1 MNNKAFTL
9 IELLGV
15 IVILSLLLLVIV
27 PNVTGSIK
35 KGQEEAD
42 NDTKDSIVLGARNWL
57 SDNKAKVTSS
67 YTVKVSDMQNEGYL
81 PNNIKLPSKGC
92 SLDNASVTITV
103 TNLSNGQKKYNYK
116 YNPVND
122 CN

>member
-1 MNNKAFTL
+1 MKNKAFTL

-81 PNNIKLPSKGC
+81 PDNIKLPSKGC

-103 TNLSNGQKKYNYK
+103 TNLSNGQKKYDYK

>member
-1 MNNKAFTL
+1 
-9 IELLGV
+9 
-15 IVILSLLLLVIV
+15 
-27 PNVTGSIK
+27 
-35 KGQEEAD
+35 
-42 NDTKDSIVLGARNWL
+42 
-57 SDNKAKVTSS
+57 
-67 YTVKVSDMQNEGYL
+67 MQNEGYL
-81 PNNIKLPSKGC
+81 PDNIKLPSKGC

>member
-81 PNNIKLPSKGC
+81 PDNIKLPSKGC

-103 TNLSNGQKKYNYK
+103 TNLSNGQKKYDYK
-116 YNPVND
+116 YNPVNN

>member
-81 PNNIKLPSKGC
+81 PDNIKLPSKGC

-103 TNLSNGQKKYNYK
+103 TNLSNGQKKYDYK